1 MPTPHSADSDGEY
14 IGTDTPDR
22 STLWDKQVTQFPFHE
37 LDDEEELPPDEL
49 AFQSLSQMLQWFLGF
64 CFYAKKGPHKPVSVA
79 FKRLL
84 ALTYILRPDLLG
96 GATLDDITVELG
108 ESRNALSRWTA
119 ELTYMFG
126 QKGLNQQV
134 LLQKIK
140 QHFKA
145 LEEFDSTRAQRA
157 TTVQEW
163 IRNMDLDKL
172 GRPK

>member
-1 MPTPHSADSDGEY
+1 MPSPNSHHNPDY
-14 IGTDTPDR
+14 IGTDAPDTD
-22 STLWDKQVTQFPFHE
+22 TLWEKQVTHFPFHE
-37 LDDEEELPPDEL
+37 LDGEEELDTSEI
-49 AFQSLSQMLQWFLGF
+49 ATKSLVHTLQWFIGF
-64 CFYAKKGPHKPVSVA
+64 CFYSKKGAHKPMTVA
-79 FKRLL
+79 FKRML
-84 ALTYILRPDLLG
+84 ALVYILRPDLLH
-96 GATLDDITVELG
+96 GATLDDLTVELG

-126 QKGLNQQV
+126 AKGLNQQV

-163 IRNMDLDKL
+163 LHNMNLDRNGKET
-172 GRPK
+172 